1 MNFHEKTVVITGA
14 TSGIGRAYARY
25 FAERGARLLV
35 TGRRGDLLAE
45 RRNELLDRGAT
56 RVDLVVGDLADES
69 TVERLLDAVCAGP
82 VCVLVNNA
90 GFGHYAP
97 VAAADIE
104 LLRAMLRVH
113 AEVPLRLV
121 HAVLAGMT
129 SRREGVVINVG
140 SLAGRVAVPG
150 SALYVAT
157 KVYLE
162 RLSESIALEA
172 AQHGVVVQ
180 ALTPGYV
187 LTDFHRDDTE
197 DTQRRGR
204 NRGLIRW
211 MNADSVVARSMR
223 AVRRA
228 EHRIAGRPRRLP
240 RRRDVVVVPGLAN
253 RFLERLSR
261 FLPRTLVYR
270 AAARAATRARR

>member
-1 MNFHEKTVVITGA
+1 VNFHEKRVVVTGA
-14 TSGIGRAYARY
+14 TSGIGRAYARH
-25 FAERGARLLV
+25 FAAQGARLLV
-35 TGRRGDLLAE
+35 TGRRGGLLAE
-45 RRNELLDRGAT
+45 RRNDLLDRGAT

-69 TVERLLDAVCAGP
+69 TVERLLDAISAGP
-82 VCVLVNNA
+82 VSVLVNNA

-97 VAAADIE
+97 VAAASIE
-104 LLRAMLRVH
+104 PLRAMLRVH
-113 AEVPLRLV
+113 AEVPLRLA

-129 SRREGVVINVG
+129 ARHEGVVINVG

-162 RLSESIALEA
+162 RLSESLALETA
-172 AQHGVVVQ
+172 PHGVVVQ

-211 MNADSVVARSMR
+211 MDADSVVAGSMR
-223 AVRRA
+223 AVERAARRLA
-228 EHRIAGRPRRLP
+228 RHPGRLP

-253 RFLERLSR
+253 RFLERVSGL
-261 FLPRTLVYR
+261 LPRTLVYR
-270 AAARAATRARR
+270 AASARAPK